1 MLPLAQLNYLLRHSG
16 ANGAAGSADLKK
28 HRFNASHIQQLDT
41 GPGRRCC
48 LVGPPGSRAGLDLT
62 FC

>member
-28 HRFNASHIQQLDT
+28 HRFNASRIQQLDT
-41 GPGRRCC
+41 GPGRRSWA
-48 LVGPPGSRAGLDLT
+48 LPAAAQDST
-62 FC
+62 